1 MLTIQYTNTNIQIQ
15 KYKYTIL
22 NLKTVMIIANEDPQD
37 DNQDDTESARM
48 NDQVDG
54 RLHP

>member
-1 MLTIQYTNTNIQIQ
+1 MLTIQYKNTNIHIQ

>member
-15 KYKYTIL
+15 KYKYIIL
-22 NLKTVMIIANEDPQD
+22 NLKTVMIIANEDPED
-37 DNQDDTESARM
+37 DNQDDTECARM